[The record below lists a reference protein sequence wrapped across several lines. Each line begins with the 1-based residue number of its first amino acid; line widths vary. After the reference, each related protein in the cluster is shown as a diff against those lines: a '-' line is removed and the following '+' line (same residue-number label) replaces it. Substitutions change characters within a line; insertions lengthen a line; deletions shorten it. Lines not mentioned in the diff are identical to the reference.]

1 MEKRKAP
8 HVLFDDID
16 HDIKTKVEFLRKQN
30 DLLKEINQ
38 DYKLI
43 GAKINLLASTS
54 RIVDAAEL
62 ESPEMGMASPLL

>member
-1 MEKRKAP
+1 
-8 HVLFDDID
+8 
-16 HDIKTKVEFLRKQN
+16 VEFLRKQS

-43 GAKINLLASTS
+43 GAKINLLESTRS
-54 RIVDAAEL
+54 MVDAAEL